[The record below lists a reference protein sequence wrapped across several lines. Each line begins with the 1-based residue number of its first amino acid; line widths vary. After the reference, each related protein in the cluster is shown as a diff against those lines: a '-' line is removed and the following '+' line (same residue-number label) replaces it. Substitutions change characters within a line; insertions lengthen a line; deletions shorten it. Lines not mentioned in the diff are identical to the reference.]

1 MNEPTVLV
9 AYEIAANR
17 VLNIN
22 CVLPGAWLTAFYMYP
37 LFNPLPVLALK
48 FYYSYNLFYT

>member
-37 LFNPLPVLALK
+37 LFNRLPVLALK

>member
-1 MNEPTVLV
+1 MLV
-9 AYEIAANR
+9 AYEIAANS

-37 LFNPLPVLALK
+37 LFNPLIL
-48 FYYSYNLFYT
+48 LFS